1 MKHNKFPFRVSI
13 NIYHSIKDTRQVQS
27 FMMAACH
34 MAAIAFLLMPS
45 FSPGSVR
52 QSCLLRDSV
61 SQQPVQGWELT
72 VLLLFLP
79 VLMQTYLTT
88 SVFLDVLDS
97 ARVSAPWAQLVCHT
111 NATGIWLLLR
121 ALHVTMLTEWQLT
134 KGQMTPIHIDSLQ
147 AVLTSRVNLHPYSL
161 GVRMTGLWRE

>member
-13 NIYHSIKDTRQVQS
+13 NIYHSITDTRQVQS

-45 FSPGSVR
+45 FSPGSAR

-161 GVRMTGLWRE
+161 WVRMTGL

>member
-1 MKHNKFPFRVSI
+1 MSI
-13 NIYHSIKDTRQVQS
+13 NIYHSITDTRQVQS

-72 VLLLFLP
+72 VSLLFLP

-134 KGQMTPIHIDSLQ
+134 KGQMTPIHIDSIE

-161 GVRMTGLWRE
+161 WVRMTGL

>member
-13 NIYHSIKDTRQVQS
+13 NIYHSIKETRQVQS

>member
-13 NIYHSIKDTRQVQS
+13 NIYHSIRDTHQVQS

-34 MAAIAFLLMPS
+34 MAAVIAFLLMPS
-45 FSPGSVR
+45 FSPGSAL

-72 VLLLFLP
+72 ALLLFLP

-97 ARVSAPWAQLVCHT
+97 ARVSAPWAQLVRHT

-121 ALHVTMLTEWQLT
+121 ALHITMLTEWQLT
-134 KGQMTPIHIDSLQ
+134 KGQMTPIHIDSLE

-161 GVRMTGLWRE
+161 WVRMTGL

>member
-1 MKHNKFPFRVSI
+1 MSI
-13 NIYHSIKDTRQVQS
+13 NIYHSITDTRQVQS

-134 KGQMTPIHIDSLQ
+134 KGQMTAIHIDSLQ

-161 GVRMTGLWRE
+161 WVRMTGLWRE